1 MCIQWTRVLYSVVI
15 TYDSLIHL
23 FYSSTV
29 CVMYSRVSGQCLY
42 TIYDYVCLNTTTNRQ
57 TPTNTRGVDLIIEGL
72 LQIKTSAQMTTLAP

>member
-15 TYDSLIHL
+15 TYDSLIHI
-23 FYSSTV
+23 FHNSTV
-29 CVMYSRVSGQCLY
+29 RAMYSRVSGQCLY
-42 TIYDYVCLNTTTNRQ
+42 TIDDYLCLNTTTNRQ